1 MKDEEYLINLEKD
14 LYEKIKTLNS
24 FKTYYLSCDEGGMF
38 GLPRFN
44 ISNSKKL
51 QNYHFEM
58 IGKLSEKHIL
68 NYIIGRLLYWRYG
81 LGVDYSKTNNLITI
95 K

>member
-1 MKDEEYLINLEKD
+1 LCL
-14 LYEKIKTLNS
+14 S
-24 FKTYYLSCDEGGMF
+24 FVEMWDRLV

-44 ISNSKKL
+44 ICNSKKL
-51 QNYHFEM
+51 QDDNFEM
-58 IGKLSEKHIL
+58 IGKLSKEHIR
-68 NYIIGRLLYWRYG
+68 NYIIGRLLYWKYG